1 MDDVRRPST
10 LEHTVRRMVHKE
22 GVKGMRN
29 PPILI
34 SVIGFFGMLA
44 GFYWLY
50 LGLRLLGFDW
60 FGALGD
66 LPAFEQSGLW
76 GWLALGAGVA
86 WIAAAIGLW
95 SLQPW
100 AWTFAVIVAGFALF
114 EAFLWFI
121 EYPGTGVGFSAAIM
135 PLLIIWYMN
144 TREVKA
150 AFGKGEEPPAA

>member
-1 MDDVRRPST
+1 MPDASGERRESF
-10 LEHTVRRMVHKE
+10 
-22 GVKGMRN
+22 MRN

-34 SVIGFFGMLA
+34 SILGFFGALA

-60 FGALGD
+60 FGILGD

-76 GWLALGAGVA
+76 GLLAIAAGIA
-86 WIAAAIGLW
+86 WIAAAIALW

-100 AWTFAVIVAGFALF
+100 GWLFAMIIAGLALF

-121 EYPGTGVGFSAAIM
+121 EYPATGVGFSAAIM
-135 PLLIIWYMN
+135 PLIIIWYLN

-150 AFGKGEEPPAA
+150 AFGQDTSQR